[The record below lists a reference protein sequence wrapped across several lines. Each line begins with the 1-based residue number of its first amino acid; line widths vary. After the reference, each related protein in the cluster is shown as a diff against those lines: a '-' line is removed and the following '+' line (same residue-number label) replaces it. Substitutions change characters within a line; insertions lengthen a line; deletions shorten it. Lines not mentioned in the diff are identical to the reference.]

1 MGGDTHCQQ
10 FSVEEYMRKITFN
23 EQLQCIVQKYIEA
36 GEEWPA
42 TSHQIAKYAIKNHL
56 WEAQGA
62 TVIDLCAD
70 QLARAMREEYIH
82 DPQGRVVR
90 AKHAARVAGEQT
102 VLWADIRTASR
113 EHMIIALQQCRQQ
126 IVGDCRQ
133 LKADTDSYNENNN
146 PGKQIKM
153 VFDFTD
159 DLVEL
164 ETIKR

>member
-1 MGGDTHCQQ
+1 L
-10 FSVEEYMRKITFN
+10 RKLNFT
-23 EQLQCIVQKYIEA
+23 EQLQRIVNQYIEA

-42 TSHQIAKYAIKNHL
+42 TSHQIASFAINNHL
-56 WEAQGA
+56 WEAQR
-62 TVIDLCAD
+62 TTIIDLCAE

-90 AKHAARVAGEQT
+90 AKHAARVLGKQT

-113 EHMIIALQQCRQQ
+113 EHMVIALQQRRQQ

-146 PGKQIKM
+146 PGKPIQL
-153 VFDFTD
+153 VLDFAED
-159 DLVEL
+159 VAEL
-164 ETIKR
+164 ETIQTNLLSSASVH